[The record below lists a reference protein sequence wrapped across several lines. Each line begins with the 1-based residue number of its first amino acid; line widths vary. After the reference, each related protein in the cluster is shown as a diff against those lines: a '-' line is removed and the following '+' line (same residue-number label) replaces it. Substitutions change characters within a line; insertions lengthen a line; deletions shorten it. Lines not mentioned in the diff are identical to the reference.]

1 MTFYSKPICHM
12 KKNIALVL
20 SCAVAVLGL
29 ASCNKET
36 DQPAT
41 NGKKHTVIFQAHNP
55 AASETKTALH
65 LQVIPDWRNT
75 DPEDVHIFETETTSG
90 GSYRM
95 EASKV
100 YMDINEDYT
109 DARFTAEFDNA
120 TVIVNPPTKAASS
133 EFKYTAI
140 MASTVVEDDKPV
152 KYIVPSV
159 QYPDEESWIDP
170 KADVLVGRTD
180 NTYSATLHEKEIQDL
195 NFRRPVA
202 LARLA
207 ITNLE
212 GSTVTKV
219 KITTANHITGYVTY
233 DQVNF
238 DKKTIEEFDGDDSN
252 KELTILYP
260 AGKNRTTTFYA
271 YFVSVPGAIQFSKI
285 EVYTDK
291 YVFTKTY
298 ANPVSI
304 SLPAGEFINL
314 PMDMTVKE
322 GGNVTRTGLNQQ
334 TLTFVDANQQEV
346 TEPIEYDL
354 NLSVNPDGKDGFVAP
369 TLVIGDDVVDP
380 TSVTIASNNEEVA
393 TVDAEGKASLT
404 GATGEAAITATVP
417 GDETHADGYASYKII
432 VTDST
437 APATVTFYKATEI
450 EDGEEYVIVSGGKA
464 LTADLGAQDVTIE
477 NDTFEAEP
485 DVYTLWTAA
494 AHVEYYEG
502 TDAAG
507 HFTLKNGEKYL
518 QRKSNQSEQTVIV
531 DGVPA
536 TGKYYVWN
544 YDGEYLS
551 HLSSSTTTFY
561 LGYNSGWVV
570 VYQGTLPKTTL
581 YSTSMP
587 RTKQEISFGE
597 EPVTAK
603 YDLNGG
609 QWTVNVP
616 KLTGAQTTVTY
627 ESSNTAI
634 ATVDATSGDVTIA
647 ASAKKGDK
655 ATITATAEKTAEYTS
670 ATASYTI
677 EIIDSTPVAGTT
689 IKLEPA
695 TELVAGNKYILVSN
709 GKVLVR
715 DEESAAAYD
724 FDATNV
730 SVTVPGE
737 LAENVAWT
745 LEKKT
750 GTITRGNEYVF
761 TQGTYFFGIA
771 MNTNQQTYT
780 YTVEV
785 SDGRD
790 VATNVS
796 IQDHNINLTNNLIYY
811 AGNSSNYYVFYNTT
825 DNKWDNE
832 KVSNSSSPA
841 ATSKTALYQVKDE
854 RTEQNLQF
862 TSEEAEYDLNGGQWT
877 KAVPTLSG
885 NQTSPLSWSSSKESV
900 ATVDTEGNVT
910 PKAKGTTIITVNA
923 PESETYKAG
932 TASYTLKVV
941 NSAIVE
947 SVYNQVTSTDDLEK
961 GATYIIGNT
970 DGTKVFKPELN
981 GSSFKDTENTVAVT
995 ASGGVI
1001 TSSDLGT
1008 CEVVIDELSSGYSIY
1023 VPATETYL
1031 YLTSGSIGSETEVST
1046 SHYSAI
1052 TVNTDGSVTIKRGG
1066 NNNYYLRY
1074 SSSNDK
1080 FYENSTS
1087 SKLALYKLDDGQP
1100 KKRNLAFS
1108 AESMSVNIY
1117 GKTTPYVLTGTPTIS
1132 GKGLSDVT
1140 YSVSSNTDIAS
1151 VNETTGEVTLGG
1163 ATGTVTITASA
1174 GATSD
1179 FQADSASYTLTVT
1192 NTAPPTYTKVSEITS
1207 GATYLIVSTDINN
1220 YNGLGQ
1226 KRAFAGDQAGS
1237 VVEVDGTS
1245 GTITGDYS
1253 ACEFVITA
1261 EGSDYSLYG
1270 PNGYVTGNSS
1280 SSYSRYIQVSSSK
1293 VTMSLTD
1300 AATLSTAKGGDGL
1313 VEDAFY
1319 FYYTKGSGNSAS
1331 KEALYL
1337 NEDGKYKIG
1346 GSGRKYGV
1354 YLYKKN

>member
-1 MTFYSKPICHM
+1 M

-120 TVIVNPPTKAASS
+120 TVIVNPPTTKASSS

-140 MASTVVEDDKPV
+140 MATRDGD

-298 ANPVSI
+298 ANSVSI

-404 GATGEAAITATVP
+404 GATGEATITATVP
-417 GDETHADGYASYKII
+417 GDETHAEGYASYKII

-437 APATVTFYKATEI
+437 APATVTFYKA
-450 EDGEEYVIVSGGKA
+450 EELVKGQEYIIVSGGKA
-464 LTADLGAQDVTIE
+464 MTLDGTTLGVTAVTDVDGVIE
-477 NDTFEAEP
+477 TSA
-485 DVYTLWTAA
+485 TLALWTAA
-494 AHVEYYEG
+494 EHVEYYSG
-502 TDAAG
+502 TSAAG
-507 HFTLKNGEKYL
+507 HYTLKSGDNYL
-518 QRKSNQSEQTVIV
+518 QRHSDNSTQTVAA
-531 DGVPA
+531 GEVPD
-536 TGKYYVWN
+536 TKKYYVWE
-544 YDGEYLS
+544 YDGT
-551 HLSSSTTTFY
+551 HLYHISSSSNTFY
-561 LGYNSGWVV
+561 MGYVDDVWKFN
-570 VYQGTLPKTTL
+570 YQTPYYTTTL
-581 YSTSMP
+581 YTTTKP
-587 RTKQEISFGE
+587 LTKQVISFGE

-603 YDLNGG
+603 YDLNGS
-609 QWTVNVP
+609 QWTVSVP
-616 KLTGAQTTVTY
+616 ELTGAQTTVTY
-627 ESSNTAI
+627 ESSNTAV

-655 ATITATAEKTAEYTS
+655 ATITATAEKTDEYTS

-750 GTITRGNEYVF
+750 GSITRNNEYVF
-761 TQGTYFFGIA
+761 SQGTYFFGIA
-771 MNTNQQTYT
+771 MNTNQTTYT

-785 SDGRD
+785 SNGREF
-790 VATNVS
+790 ATNVT

-811 AGNSSNYYVFYNTT
+811 AGNSSYYYIFYNTT

-832 KVSNSSSPA
+832 KVSSSASPA
-841 ATSKTALYQVKDE
+841 TTSQTALYQVKDE
-854 RTEQNLQF
+854 RTEQTLSFSSNTAVF
-862 TSEEAEYDLNGGQWT
+862 DKGTNDWT
-877 KAVPTLSG
+877 EAVPTLSG
-885 NQTSPLSWSSSKESV
+885 AQTNVTFESSNTAIATVTKVNNSTVTVTIDSSAKAGDSVVITANAEGDTSFKPAKATFTVSVTNSNLPTYVKADSMDANGEYIIVSNGFVLKNDNGTVAASAVTENNGVIKYDPAASEIWTASSAGELINNEKYLRLNSSSLAIGSKSGTASNNQWTYDPSTPYLKVSSYYLYYSSSSSKFSV
-900 ATVDTEGNVT
+900 SNL
-910 PKAKGTTIITVNA
+910 
-923 PESETYKAG
+923 S
-932 TASYTLKVV
+932 L
-941 NSAIVE
+941 
-947 SVYNQVTSTDDLEK
+947 TD
-961 GATYIIGNT
+961 Y
-970 DGTKVFKPELN
+970 P
-981 GSSFKDTENTVAVT
+981 
-995 ASGGVI
+995 
-1001 TSSDLGT
+1001 
-1008 CEVVIDELSSGYSIY
+1008 
-1023 VPATETYL
+1023 
-1031 YLTSGSIGSETEVST
+1031 
-1046 SHYSAI
+1046 SHIA
-1052 TVNTDGSVTIKRGG
+1052 
-1066 NNNYYLRY
+1066 
-1074 SSSNDK
+1074 
-1080 FYENSTS
+1080 
-1087 SKLALYKLDDGQP
+1087 ALYVLDDGQP

-1108 AESMSVNIY
+1108 ESAVSVNIY
-1117 GKTTPYVLTGTPTIS
+1117 GQTAPIEFSGAPKLS
-1132 GKGLSDVT
+1132 GKGLEDVT
-1140 YSVSSNTDIAS
+1140 YSVSENTNIAS
-1151 VNETTGEVTLGG
+1151 IDATTGAVTLLGE
-1163 ATGTVTITASA
+1163 TGTVTITASA

-1179 FQADSASYTLTVT
+1179 YQAGSASYTLTISNV
-1192 NTAPPTYTKVSEITS
+1192 AEKTYTYTSSLSAGKYLITSAETNQLWLCLFPDVNSEGWS
-1207 GATYLIVSTDINN
+1207 GAT
-1220 YNGLGQ
+1220 NGQSLAR
-1226 KRAFAGDQAGS
+1226 KDAGTNTN
-1237 VVEVDGTS
+1237 V
-1245 GTITGDYS
+1245 
-1253 ACEFVITA
+1253 
-1261 EGSDYSLYG
+1261 
-1270 PNGYVTGNSS
+1270 N
-1280 SSYSRYIQVSSSK
+1280 
-1293 VTMSLTD
+1293 SLTFSDTQSLNSEVELIASGSGYKVKILANDKYLKAPTANYQVEYVDSIDD
-1300 AATLSTAKGGDGL
+1300 AGVYTFTSNSMTTPSSGSTPYYFYHSGSAKGFTQRTQSVTKL
-1313 VEDAFY
+1313 RFY
-1319 FYYTKGSGNSAS
+1319 KA
-1331 KEALYL
+1331 
-1337 NEDGKYKIG
+1337 NE
-1346 GSGRKYGV
+1346 
-1354 YLYKKN
+1354 